1 MYLQNFLKVSL
12 ALDLL
17 YTITVEL
24 TFENCCQVSGDA
36 REGRLLA
43 IMGPS
48 GAGKTSLLQVLGGM
62 LEHKHGQVKRTFCSF
77 FVLKACTSLV

>member
-17 YTITVEL
+17 CTITVEL

-62 LEHKHGQVKRTFCSF
+62 LEHKHGQVKRTSNSH
-77 FVLKACTSLV
+77 KGIRHT